1 MAQTAQ
7 KKTLTGNNGSAPAT
21 ASTIKKHAISLYVA
35 NKPGVL
41 IRIALVF
48 ARRGYNID
56 SLVVSEAHDPAF
68 SAMNIEA
75 TGEGKTLDQI
85 LNQLNKLVDVV
96 HARDNTIEDVIA
108 CELALIKLSCSA
120 EQRAEVLQLAQAL
133 ESEVIDL
140 TESTV
145 TLQVSGDTKKID
157 TVHTV
162 FGPYGV
168 LEMVRSGKII
178 IARGEFSTS

>member
-1 MAQTAQ
+1 MAQTATEPN
-7 KKTLTGNNGSAPAT
+7 KPVSSNNGTEQS
-21 ASTIKKHAISLYVA
+21 STVKKHAISLYVA

-85 LNQLNKLVDVV
+85 LTQLNKLVDVV
-96 HARDNTIEDVIA
+96 HARDNTIEDVIT
-108 CELALIKLSCSA
+108 CEVALIKLTCTA

-133 ESEVIDL
+133 ESEIIDL

-162 FGPYGV
+162 CAVYGI

-178 IARGEFSTS
+178 IARGELSTS

>member
-1 MAQTAQ
+1 MAQTNADKDTQ
-7 KKTLTGNNGSAPAT
+7 DTPGVNAN
-21 ASTIKKHAISLYVA
+21 STKKHAISLYVA

-56 SLVVSEAHDPAF
+56 SLVVSEAHDPSF
-68 SAMNIEA
+68 SQMNIEA
-75 TGEGKTLDQI
+75 TGDEKTLDQI
-85 LNQLNKLVDVV
+85 LSQLNKLVDVV
-96 HARDNTIEDVIA
+96 HARDNTVRDVITR
-108 CELALIKLSCSA
+108 ELALLKLSCA
-120 EQRAEVLQLAQAL
+120 PEQRAEMLQLALAFG
-133 ESEVIDL
+133 SETIDL
-140 TESTV
+140 TESTISIE
-145 TLQVSGDTKKID
+145 VSGDSKKID

-178 IARGEFSTS
+178 IALGEQPTS